1 MDIREQF
8 DRCWAG
14 TRFLLLGETEEAFPI
29 LEEKIFH
36 RFLRGGY
43 APTFAP
49 QKGVTIFLFAHL
61 LS

>member
-36 RFLRGGY
+36 RLYCAEGRADLCASEG
-43 APTFAP
+43 
-49 QKGVTIFLFAHL
+49 
-61 LS
+61 SC